1 MLDVVGIYCIENTVN
16 NKKYIG
22 QSIHVH
28 KRWKEHK
35 NALNRKAHE
44 NDYLQKS
51 WDKYNAH
58 SFAFYVLEE
67 CDEADLD
74 DRESYY
80 IQYFNTF
87 NRQFG
92 YNLDTGGSANRVLSE
107 ESRRKMSLAKLNC
120 FGENNSF
127 YGKQHSE
134 ETKQK
139 LKDLWNDEEWS
150 ENMRRKMKEC
160 HADESGENNPM
171 YGKNHTDESRQ
182 LMSLHAK
189 KLYGSENY
197 NAKDIYCIELDMY
210 FGSVVD
216 GASYIGVSRNM
227 LSMHSSSFHKSFN
240 FCFVSSE
247 CCFP

>member
-1 MLDVVGIYCIENTVN
+1 MLDVVGIYCIENTVY

-87 NRQFG
+87 N
-92 YNLDTGGSANRVLSE
+92 VL
-107 ESRRKMSLAKLNC
+107 
-120 FGENNSF
+120 NNS
-127 YGKQHSE
+127 
-134 ETKQK
+134 
-139 LKDLWNDEEWS
+139 LVI
-150 ENMRRKMKEC
+150 M
-160 HADESGENNPM
+160 
-171 YGKNHTDESRQ
+171 
-182 LMSLHAK
+182 
-189 KLYGSENY
+189 
-197 NAKDIYCIELDMY
+197 I
-210 FGSVVD
+210 
-216 GASYIGVSRNM
+216 SYVIIFISKI
-227 LSMHSSSFHKSFN
+227 LFF
-240 FCFVSSE
+240 F
-247 CCFP
+247 